1 MIASIPS
8 RDYFSEVHL
17 LSKITEYENWLD
29 KTNLILNK
37 IAKLKEF
44 LTRTINTDKIIKLT

>member
-37 IAKLKEF
+37 IAKLKEY
-44 LTRTINTDKIIKLT
+44 LTRTIKRPCQ